1 MQIRTHILAAALLAT
16 LLSIGSASA
25 DELKDISQLVTQGQH
40 EAALERV
47 NTYIGRN
54 PKDVQAQFLKGVIL
68 AEQNKSQEAI
78 RIFTGITEKHP
89 ELPEPY
95 NNLAVLYADQG
106 QYEKARRALE
116 MAIKTHPSYATAH
129 ENLGDI
135 YAKMASDAYD
145 KALQLDKS
153 NARAQTKLAMVKELF
168 SGNAKPAGTVVASA
182 EPAAKPQPAPPAEST
197 ASKPV
202 APAMPPAAKPA
213 EPAAKEAPAAARE
226 AAPSSKE
233 TSAAV
238 IDSAKSWAKA
248 WSSRDV
254 DAYLAH
260 YAPGFKTPEGESR
273 ESWEKSRRSRIKG
286 ADSISVELSDIKAT
300 LESDN
305 RARVSFRQN
314 YRAGKV
320 AKRTKKSLEMIKKGD
335 QWLIEQELTDR

>member
-1 MQIRTHILAAALLAT
+1 MQIRTHILAAALLAM
-16 LLSIGSASA
+16 LLSIGNASA

-182 EPAAKPQPAPPAEST
+182 EPAAKPQPQPTPPAEAT

-202 APAMPPAAKPA
+202 APATPPAPPAAK
-213 EPAAKEAPAAARE
+213 E

-233 TSAAV
+233 TTAVV

-273 ESWEKSRRSRIKG
+273 EAWEKSRRSRIKG
-286 ADSISVELSDIKAT
+286 AASISVELSDLKAT
-300 LESDN
+300 LEGDN
-305 RARVSFRQN
+305 RARVTFRQN
-314 YRAGKV
+314 YRAGNI
-320 AKRTKKSLEMIKKGD
+320 AKRTKKSLEMVKKGD